1 MLFTVV
7 SILLLIALNM
17 RLTFGRFLMKLPEPE
32 RKISPDNFKKYIRWI
47 ADWKFSFLKLKTWDR
62 ALDYLI
68 NWARKNY
75 PGWTAWVFFALVLSY
90 IYLALSGLIFAWF
103 VPRGL
108 FGFPL
113 LLHVAAGALFAI
125 SLTIILFLKARDY
138 LPEKVSLRAA
148 AQKNHQKG
156 GFWCPLLKKSLPR
169 IYLEALAFW
178 VFVVAGFLLATSTL
192 GSMLPY
198 FNYPAQIFFFHVHRW
213 SALASVLSTCLAIDT
228 MIVE

>member
-7 SILLLIALNM
+7 SILLLIGLNM

-32 RKISPDNFKKYIRWI
+32 RKISADNFKKYIRWI
-47 ADWKFSFLKLKTWDR
+47 ADWKFSFLKLKTWDQ
-62 ALDYLI
+62 ALEYLLA
-68 NWARKNY
+68 WGRKNY
-75 PGWTAWVFFALVLSY
+75 QGWTAWVFYALALCY
-90 IYLALSGLIFAWF
+90 IYLALSGMFFAWF
-103 VPRGL
+103 VKRGL
-108 FGFPL
+108 YGFPL

-125 SLTIILFLKARDY
+125 SLTIILFIKARVY
-138 LPEKVSLRAA
+138 LPEKVKLRAV
-148 AQKNHQKG
+148 AQENQQKG

-198 FNYPAQIFFFHVHRW
+198 FNYPAQIFFFNLHRW
-213 SALASVLSTCLAIDT
+213 SAVASVLAACLAIDT